1 MATAPPFDNPL
12 EYEIIE
18 LQRIIEELKEKNYN
32 LNLALIKIEF
42 QSLNSE
48 VKKLENTVNNI
59 NATECND
66 QCEKANRQTE
76 THTVDDFLKKD
87 INFIFNI

>member
-1 MATAPPFDNPL
+1 MATAPPLDDPL

-18 LQRIIEELKEKNYN
+18 LQRVIEELREKNYN

-48 VKKLENTVNNI
+48 VNKLQNTVNNM
-59 NATECND
+59 NATECNE
-66 QCEKANRQTE
+66 QCEEANRQTE

>member
-1 MATAPPFDNPL
+1 MATAPPLDDPL

-18 LQRIIEELKEKNYN
+18 LQRVIEELKEKNYN

-48 VKKLENTVNNI
+48 VKKLQNTVNNM

-66 QCEKANRQTE
+66 QCEEANRQTE

-87 INFIFNI
+87 IDFIFNN

>member
-1 MATAPPFDNPL
+1 MATAPPLDPF

-18 LQRIIEELKEKNYN
+18 LQRIIEELREKNYN

-48 VKKLENTVNNI
+48 VKKLQNTVNNI
-59 NATECND
+59 SATECNE
-66 QCEKANRQTE
+66 QCEEANRQTE

-87 INFIFNI
+87 ISFIFNI